1 MLDGILGRGFS
12 SKCKSLIKAIRSR
25 IELVR
30 RRAEARQRFLKEDL
44 AKLLGNGL
52 DINAY
57 GRTEEFMAG
66 QGLLSCY
73 GFIDLSCEYILKQL
87 PNMQKQSFCP
97 EECREAA
104 ASLMFAAARFSDLP
118 ELRDLRDLIRE
129 RYGSEIECFVNQK
142 FVEQLASRTTAME
155 KRIQLLQDIASEFQI
170 RWDSAGFQQR
180 MASAEGKLN
189 KIGPSHSSAD
199 NYNLGSQKDSV
210 SKTNVQNVLSKGK
223 PETYNDKQIRIQG
236 IGNDKLDDHLFGRKE
251 NANEHKLIANKEG
264 SYLTTEKNDFVVNK
278 MEELTVGRDRAK
290 KERSD
295 NSQRTSKSGNS
306 SRIRGKDGVYSGHE
320 EQERKICNPHDIPKV
335 KSFGVLSHGQLVAS
349 NFTGL
354 TTGDDVSSTS
364 DPISEKKK
372 VISTGESQEDK
383 GNSLKSYNS
392 YARPPPYVKPKDKTI
407 PPPYVK
413 VGDTKGKTSRG
424 SDHFVSEFNRHF
436 TGPSHGKVD
445 AASSSEDI
453 RRESDQPDQNVENFE
468 PTGKNSHRQEREFS
482 YADGIPLPKPRSV
495 RRKHHKS
502 SRNNDDA
509 GNSEDARVVNR
520 SNRRREHS
528 KTGLQVLVDDR
539 HHRRDDE
546 ERMIDK
552 LLMHYSKK
560 SSNYD
565 IEKLRKKPET
575 HGSHPRG
582 SDTDKSSH
590 ERIRKDECEINS
602 DVPPPPTRS
611 ISLPHEQATPS
622 ETKKVY
628 MRANSFQP
636 DNQARHV
643 HPKLPDYE
651 DLAAQFAALRGI

>member
-1 MLDGILGRGFS
+1 MRNRRWLVFSEVDAQLLNQSQTKLSAGDRRCLTGILGRS
-12 SKCKSLIKAIRSR
+12 KSLIKATRSR
-25 IELVR
+25 IEFGAGGER
-30 RRAEARQRFLKEDL
+30 KRGRGFSREDL

-57 GRTEEFMAG
+57 GRG
-66 QGLLSCY
+66 SNSG
-73 GFIDLSCEYILKQL
+73 
-87 PNMQKQSFCP
+87 
-97 EECREAA
+97 
-104 ASLMFAAARFSDLP
+104 
-118 ELRDLRDLIRE
+118 RDI
-129 RYGSEIECFVNQK
+129 GSEIECFVNQK

-170 RWDSAGFQQR
+170 RDGIRLAFNRGWHLQR
-180 MASAEGKLN
+180 MW
-189 KIGPSHSSAD
+189 
-199 NYNLGSQKDSV
+199 
-210 SKTNVQNVLSKGK
+210 
-223 PETYNDKQIRIQG
+223 
-236 IGNDKLDDHLFGRKE
+236 
-251 NANEHKLIANKEG
+251 
-264 SYLTTEKNDFVVNK
+264 
-278 MEELTVGRDRAK
+278 
-290 KERSD
+290 
-295 NSQRTSKSGNS
+295 
-306 SRIRGKDGVYSGHE
+306 
-320 EQERKICNPHDIPKV
+320 
-335 KSFGVLSHGQLVAS
+335 
-349 NFTGL
+349 
-354 TTGDDVSSTS
+354 
-364 DPISEKKK
+364 
-372 VISTGESQEDK
+372 
-383 GNSLKSYNS
+383 
-392 YARPPPYVKPKDKTI
+392 
-407 PPPYVK
+407 
-413 VGDTKGKTSRG
+413 
-424 SDHFVSEFNRHF
+424 
-436 TGPSHGKVD
+436 
-445 AASSSEDI
+445 
-453 RRESDQPDQNVENFE
+453 ENFE